1 MCDLAWTIWVNQPLD
16 GACVYVCVN
25 PSSTGNAAD
34 NIRQSFAATP
44 TVLHIIQCRGH
55 AAIMQTHANEAMH
68 DGGSRAEVRQG
79 LGLVG
84 PKLVFE
90 VLRRL
95 VEPKVPDGSFE
106 TS

>member
-1 MCDLAWTIWVNQPLD
+1 MDDLGKSAPGWGV
-16 GACVYVCVN
+16 CVCVCVN

-55 AAIMQTHANEAMH
+55 APIMQTQDNEAMH

>member
-1 MCDLAWTIWVNQPLD
+1 MDDLGKSAPGWGV
-16 GACVYVCVN
+16 CVCVCVN

>member
-1 MCDLAWTIWVNQPLD
+1 
-16 GACVYVCVN
+16 
-25 PSSTGNAAD
+25 
-34 NIRQSFAATP
+34 
-44 TVLHIIQCRGH
+44 
-55 AAIMQTHANEAMH
+55 MQTHANEAMH